1 MSLENT
7 ANGERRSI
15 VSGTE
20 AGLALRERVDATAP
34 GDCPRS
40 ARWPC
45 CARVSSS
52 GPGPGAFPTTE
63 PRGPTRLPETSAV
76 CLPPSCQASSPWK
89 VLEFLYRR
97 CVGQQ
102 SGGRRGQGYLSELS
116 SFDFSCRGCKL
127 PPLPQL
133 HLPTWSSL
141 QPPGNHSSS
150 YPLHSS
156 GFSGMSYS

>member
-20 AGLALRERVDATAP
+20 TGLALRERVDATAP

-40 ARWPC
+40 ARSPC

-97 CVGQQ
+97 RLGQQ

-116 SFDFSCRGCKL
+116 SCDSSRRGCK
-127 PPLPQL
+127 PPPPL

-156 GFSGMSYS
+156 GMSYS